1 MPKNIEFAYKLKNLT
16 FIFLQFHS
24 LVDIK
29 LSILDVLQGSEYTP
43 VFVLALLVYCCKFM
57 CRSDSIHL
65 QTLQESI
72 LGQLYLAASL
82 NMWDPAYSTLSL
94 SLSLFLWGLVVVGG
108 LTVGVLGEICLSP

>member
-1 MPKNIEFAYKLKNLT
+1 M
-16 FIFLQFHS
+16 
-24 LVDIK
+24 
-29 LSILDVLQGSEYTP
+29 LQGSEYTP

-94 SLSLFLWGLVVVGG
+94 FLSLSLWGLVVVGG
-108 LTVGVLGEICLSP
+108 LTVGVFGEIRLNP